1 MHMSRVPTC
10 TCTPCTY
17 LAASTVFAGFI
28 KLDVSIFT
36 SSRCSAAGGFGF
48 CRLIYEHAIR
58 GTQILLRG
66 VNIGRTGGQ
75 APRRYSG

>member
-1 MHMSRVPTC
+1 MYMYT
-10 TCTPCTY
+10 TY

-28 KLDVSIFT
+28 KLDVSIFS

-48 CRLIYEHAIR
+48 CRLIYEHETR
-58 GTQILLRG
+58 GTQILLRARLRG

>member
-1 MHMSRVPTC
+1 MYFSKADSLYMYLVPRD
-10 TCTPCTY
+10 Y

-36 SSRCSAAGGFGF
+36 SSRCSASGGFGF
-48 CRLIYEHAIR
+48 CRLIFEHAIR
-58 GTQILLRG
+58 GTQRCEH
-66 VNIGRTGGQ
+66 RAHRRQ